1 MKNIFFC
8 SEDTARRSRWHYLFS
23 WHHMVSMATIRMVFM
38 VTFDI
43 KFQVFLAYPNLEI
56 LPADLLNRL

>member
-1 MKNIFFC
+1 
-8 SEDTARRSRWHYLFS
+8 
-23 WHHMVSMATIRMVFM
+23 MVSMATIRMVFM